1 MAVNMKLGIDVSAF
15 KSGITQANAQLKTFD
30 AELKFAETTLK
41 KTGDAEAALSQ
52 KTESLNKKLN
62 VQKDVVKQYEKALE
76 DMRKNNVDPMSASYQ
91 KMAAAMLN
99 AQSAANE
106 TEIQL
111 RELNSTQQVTATTAD
126 KLTQSMNGID
136 KKISLE
142 QVRSGIKSITDGLE
156 SAAEKAI
163 QFGEKLFSVIMES
176 AQQAD
181 DIGTMAER
189 LGLTEKEI
197 QQINH
202 NAERFEVTAEQLGT
216 TWKKVKKNMASDNKE
231 IVEGF
236 AELGVQ
242 THQIIPGKYEN
253 IIGEARDYKDVFW
266 ETGEALLKMTDASKQ
281 EALAQKLL
289 GRSWDEL
296 LPLFNKGREVYE
308 EALEKAPTASDEA
321 INNLADLNARM
332 AELESSWNTL
342 KLEALGAIA
351 PALEKGADAIANL
364 LDKVTAYLQTD
375 AGQELLERLGTAVSG
390 LFDDLAKIS
399 PEDVVNNVTSV
410 LTGLTSG
417 LEWLSKNWEGVKNA
431 LIWIVGGWATLKI
444 GGGILDIVKVVGG
457 LAELTGVKAAG
468 EAAGAAWGGAFAKAV
483 IAAAPWLVGLIALL
497 TPSGTGNDDLVD
509 ANGNLTEVGQQLEN
523 ERIAEEERLANRT
536 DRERWLDEMAGKYNG
551 TMGISAVNMM
561 MFGHDP
567 IYEAIQDY
575 WDKYRTG
582 TATTE
587 DWQYL
592 QGAMDSNKWEQ
603 FMQVA
608 KFMYSLDSAVEDLPD
623 EAFGF
628 NESFDEWLK
637 NNENGVP
644 IVIDPVVP
652 EGTAGAIAE
661 EVGPVL
667 LPVQLVVQELT
678 DEEAAEL
685 FKPKANGMPF
695 VPYDGYLAMLHKG
708 ERVMTA
714 SQNRNY
720 TYNSNTYFGSVNLN
734 NGLQVDALA
743 ESIARNNR
751 RKNRGY
757 GS

>member
-41 KTGDAEAALSQ
+41 KTGDAEAAMSQ
-52 KTESLNKKLN
+52 KTEALNKKLN

-111 RELNSTQQVTATTAD
+111 RELNTTQQATVTTAD
-126 KLTQSMNGID
+126 KLTQSMNGIS
-136 KKISLE
+136 KKVSLE
-142 QVRSGIKSITDGLE
+142 QVRSGIKSITEGLE
-156 SAAEKAI
+156 GAAEKAV
-163 QFGEKLFSVIMES
+163 QLGEKLFSVILDS
-176 AQQAD
+176 AAQAD
-181 DIGTMAER
+181 DISTMATR
-189 LGLTEKEI
+189 LGLTDEEV
-197 QQINH
+197 QQINY
-202 NAERFEVTAEQLGT
+202 NAAEFEVTAEQLGK
-216 TWKKVKKNMASDNKE
+216 TWKKVKVNMASDSEE
-231 IVEGF
+231 I
-236 AELGVQ
+236 AEAFKSLGVT
-242 THQIIPGKYEN
+242 THDVFAGKYGEV
-253 IIGEARDYKDVFW
+253 IGNARNYKDVFW

-296 LPLFNKGREVYE
+296 LPLFTKGREAYE
-308 EALEKAPTASDEA
+308 AALKAAPTASEEA
-321 INNLADLNARM
+321 VENMADLDARM
-332 AELESSWNTL
+332 KELEASWNTL

-364 LDKVTAYLQTD
+364 LDKVTKYLKTD
-375 AGQELLERLGTAVSG
+375 EGQELLTRLGTAVSG

-431 LIWIVGGWATLKI
+431 LIWIVEGWAGLKI
-444 GGGILDIVKVVGG
+444 AGGVLDIVKVVSG
-457 LAELTGVKAAG
+457 LTQLTGIRAAG
-468 EAAGAAWGGAFAKAV
+468 EAAGAEWGASFGAAVLKAV
-483 IAAAPWLVGLIALL
+483 PWLAGLVTLL
-497 TPSGTGNDDLVD
+497 TPSGTGNDDIVD
-509 ANGNLTEVGQQLEN
+509 TNGQLTETGQAIEKEKQAETELLES
-523 ERIAEEERLANRT
+523 RT

-551 TMGISAVNMM
+551 KMGISAVNML

-582 TATTE
+582 AATTE

-592 QGAMDSNKWEQ
+592 QGAMDSKKWEQ

-608 KFMYSLDSAVEDLPD
+608 KFMYTLDRETEDLPD

-628 NESFDEWLK
+628 NENFEEWLK

-685 FKPKANGMPF
+685 FKPKANGLPF

-714 SQNRNY
+714 SQNRSY

-751 RKNRGY
+751 RKNSGF

>member
-156 SAAEKAI
+156 NAAEKAI

-197 QQINH
+197 QQINY

-242 THQIIPGKYEN
+242 THQIIPSKYEN

-296 LPLFNKGREVYE
+296 IPLFKAGRETYE
-308 EALEKAPTASDEA
+308 EALKNAPAASDEA

-332 AELESSWNTL
+332 AELEASWNTL

-364 LDKVTAYLQTD
+364 LDKVTAYLKTD

-431 LIWIVGGWATLKI
+431 LIWIVGGWATLEI

-483 IAAAPWLVGLIALL
+483 IAAAPWLVGLITLL
-497 TPSGTGNDDLVD
+497 TPGSSQDNTLIG
-509 ANGNLTEVGQQLEN
+509 ANGITQEGYYEFARLGMEDKEYKSFLMELGTYFGAQGMTQLMGNAAAVTDIWNYLISGKAGYNTQGFVNNVLGQYTGMEFGQDWLGVSFSEEELNEILQSMNLVLTPTFLIPEDTAET
-523 ERIAEEERLANRT
+523 IAE
-536 DRERWLDEMAGKYNG
+536 DVG
-551 TMGISAVNMM
+551 T
-561 MFGHDP
+561 
-567 IYEAIQDY
+567 
-575 WDKYRTG
+575 
-582 TATTE
+582 
-587 DWQYL
+587 
-592 QGAMDSNKWEQ
+592 
-603 FMQVA
+603 
-608 KFMYSLDSAVEDLPD
+608 
-623 EAFGF
+623 
-628 NESFDEWLK
+628 
-637 NNENGVP
+637 
-644 IVIDPVVP
+644 
-652 EGTAGAIAE
+652 
-661 EVGPVL
+661 
-667 LPVQLVVQELT
+667 VQLPAQLVIHKEHRGGWTGFDVNP
-678 DEEAAEL
+678 DGSN
-685 FKPKANGMPF
+685 ANGLPW

-751 RKNRGY
+751 RKNSGY

>member
-156 SAAEKAI
+156 NAAEKAI

-216 TWKKVKKNMASDNKE
+216 TWKKLKKNMASDNKE

-236 AELGVQ
+236 AELRVQ

-296 LPLFNKGREVYE
+296 LPLFKKGREVYE
-308 EALEKAPTASDEA
+308 EALGKAPTASDEA

-342 KLEALGAIA
+342 KLEALGRIA

-431 LIWIVGGWATLKI
+431 LIWIVGGWATLEI

-468 EAAGAAWGGAFAKAV
+468 KAAGEAWGASFGAAVLKAV
-483 IAAAPWLVGLIALL
+483 PWLTGLIALL
-497 TPSGTGNDDLVD
+497 TPGSSQDNTLIG
-509 ANGNLTEVGQQLEN
+509 ANGITQEGYYEFARLGMEDKEYKSFLMELGTYFGTQGMTQLMGNAAAVTEIWKYLISGKAGYNTQGFVNNVLGQYTGMEFGQDWLGVSFSEEELNEILQSMNLVLTPTFLIPEDTAET
-523 ERIAEEERLANRT
+523 IAE
-536 DRERWLDEMAGKYNG
+536 DVG
-551 TMGISAVNMM
+551 TVQIPA
-561 MFGHDP
+561 
-567 IYEAIQDY
+567 
-575 WDKYRTG
+575 
-582 TATTE
+582 
-587 DWQYL
+587 
-592 QGAMDSNKWEQ
+592 
-603 FMQVA
+603 
-608 KFMYSLDSAVEDLPD
+608 
-623 EAFGF
+623 
-628 NESFDEWLK
+628 
-637 NNENGVP
+637 
-644 IVIDPVVP
+644 
-652 EGTAGAIAE
+652 
-661 EVGPVL
+661 
-667 LPVQLVVQELT
+667 QLVIHKEHRGGWTGFDVNP
-678 DEEAAEL
+678 DGSN
-685 FKPKANGMPF
+685 ANGLPW

-751 RKNRGY
+751 RKNSGY

>member
-216 TWKKVKKNMASDNKE
+216 TWKKLKKNMASDNKE

-236 AELGVQ
+236 AELRVQ

-296 LPLFNKGREVYE
+296 LPLFKKGREVYE
-308 EALEKAPTASDEA
+308 EALEKAPVASDEA

-332 AELESSWNTL
+332 AELEASWNTL

-364 LDKVTAYLQTD
+364 LDKVTVYLQTD

-417 LEWLSKNWEGVKNA
+417 LEWLSKNWEDVKNA
-431 LIWIVGGWATLKI
+431 LIWIVGGWATLEI

-468 EAAGAAWGGAFAKAV
+468 EAAGAAWGSSFGAAVLKAV
-483 IAAAPWLVGLIALL
+483 PWLTGLIALL
-497 TPSGTGNDDLVD
+497 TPGSSQDNTLIG
-509 ANGNLTEVGQQLEN
+509 ANGITQEGYYEFARLGMEDKEYKSFLMELGTYFGTQGMTQLMGNAAAVTEIWKYLISGKAGYNTQGFVNNVLGQYTGMEFGQDWLGVSFSEEELNEILQSMNLVLTPTFLIPEDTAET
-523 ERIAEEERLANRT
+523 IAE
-536 DRERWLDEMAGKYNG
+536 DVG
-551 TMGISAVNMM
+551 TVQIPA
-561 MFGHDP
+561 
-567 IYEAIQDY
+567 
-575 WDKYRTG
+575 
-582 TATTE
+582 
-587 DWQYL
+587 
-592 QGAMDSNKWEQ
+592 
-603 FMQVA
+603 
-608 KFMYSLDSAVEDLPD
+608 
-623 EAFGF
+623 
-628 NESFDEWLK
+628 
-637 NNENGVP
+637 
-644 IVIDPVVP
+644 
-652 EGTAGAIAE
+652 
-661 EVGPVL
+661 
-667 LPVQLVVQELT
+667 QLVIHKEHRGGWTGFDVNP
-678 DEEAAEL
+678 DGSN
-685 FKPKANGMPF
+685 ANGLPF
-695 VPYDGYLAMLHKG
+695 VPYDGYLSLLHRG
-708 ERVMTA
+708 ERVLTA
-714 SQNRNY
+714 SENRHY

-734 NGLQVDALA
+734 NGLQVEALA

-751 RKNRGY
+751 RKNSGY

>member
-156 SAAEKAI
+156 RAAEKAI

-197 QQINH
+197 QQINY

-242 THQIIPGKYEN
+242 THQIIPSKYEN

-296 LPLFNKGREVYE
+296 LPLFKKGREVYE
-308 EALEKAPTASDEA
+308 EALEKAPTASAEA
-321 INNLADLNARM
+321 IENLADLNARM
-332 AELESSWNTL
+332 AELEASWNTL
-342 KLEALGAIA
+342 KLEALGKIA
-351 PALEKGADAIANL
+351 PALEKGANAIANL
-364 LDKVTAYLQTD
+364 LDKVTVYLQTD

-390 LFDDLAKIS
+390 LFDDLSKIS

-417 LEWLSKNWEGVKNA
+417 LEWLSKNWESVKNA
-431 LIWIVGGWATLKI
+431 LIWIVGGWATLEI

-468 EAAGAAWGGAFAKAV
+468 KAAGAAWGGAFAKAV
-483 IAAAPWLVGLIALL
+483 IAAAPWLVGLITLL

-536 DRERWLDEMAGKYNG
+536 DRERWLEEMAAKYNG

-592 QGAMDSNKWEQ
+592 QGAMDSKKWEQ

-608 KFMYSLDSAVEDLPD
+608 KFMYSLDSTVEDLPD

-685 FKPKANGMPF
+685 FKPKANGLPF

-714 SQNRNY
+714 SQNRSY

-751 RKNRGY
+751 RKNSGF

>member
-156 SAAEKAI
+156 NAAEKAI

-197 QQINH
+197 QQINY

-216 TWKKVKKNMASDNKE
+216 TWKKLKKNMASDNKE

-236 AELGVQ
+236 AELRVQ

-296 LPLFNKGREVYE
+296 LPLFKKGREVYE
-308 EALEKAPTASDEA
+308 EALENAPTASAEA
-321 INNLADLNARM
+321 IENLADLNARM
-332 AELESSWNTL
+332 AELEASWNTL

-364 LDKVTAYLQTD
+364 LDKVTVYLQTD

-431 LIWIVGGWATLKI
+431 LIWIVGGWATLEI

-483 IAAAPWLVGLIALL
+483 IAAAPWLVGLITLL

-536 DRERWLDEMAGKYNG
+536 DRERWLEEMAAKYNG

-734 NGLQVDALA
+734 NGLQVEALA

-751 RKNRGY
+751 RKNSGY